1 MSEQSSAGEKT
12 EEATPKKRSDARN
25 RGEIPR
31 SMELNSALILLGGA
45 LTTLALAPALG
56 GTVRSIFEFSLL
68 AGSAGEMDLRG
79 AATFL
84 QALGWRLAAG
94 LGAFLTIMAGVA
106 LFTAGVQ
113 ARGVLTVKPLEPKW
127 SRLDPLKNIKQQYG
141 SQAIVEFVKSIVK
154 VLVVAIVIRGVA
166 GNAWAE
172 MLDLVSRSPFAVL
185 EVVRRHAVRL
195 LLYAGYAY
203 LVLAAL
209 DYAYQVWKNEK
220 DLRMTKQEVKDEMK
234 QSEGDPMVKARM
246 RSMGRSLARRRMFQ
260 DVPLA
265 DVVITNP
272 THIAIALRYD
282 PELSLAPVVVAVGQ
296 RKIAERIKAIAAENE
311 VPMVENR
318 PLARALLRTVQ
329 VGMAI
334 PPEFYV
340 AVAEVL
346 AFVIRE
352 RPARRTRRTVW
363 TDA

>member
-1 MSEQSSAGEKT
+1 MSEQSSAGERT
-12 EEATPKKRSDARN
+12 EDATPKKRSDARE

-31 SMELNSALILLGGA
+31 STELNSALILLGGG
-45 LTTLALAPALG
+45 LTIMVLAPGLG
-56 GTVRSIFEFSLL
+56 GTVRSIFQFSVL
-68 AGSAGEMDLRG
+68 AGAAGEMDVLG

-84 QALGWRLAAG
+84 QSLGMRLFAG
-94 LGAFLTIMAGVA
+94 LGVFLTMMAGVA
-106 LFTAGVQ
+106 LFSAGVQ
-113 ARGVLTVKPLEPKW
+113 ARGVITAKPLEPKW
-127 SRLDPLKNIKQQYG
+127 SRLDPLKNAKQQWG
-141 SQAIVEFVKSIVK
+141 TQALMEFFKSIVK
-154 VLVVAIVIRGVA
+154 VVVVALVIRSLM
-166 GNAWAE
+166 GNAWAD
-172 MLDLVSRSPFAVL
+172 MLDLVSQSPFAL
-185 EVVRRHAVRL
+185 LGVVRRNAVRL
-195 LLYAGYAY
+195 LLHAGYAY

-209 DYAYQVWKNEK
+209 DYAYQVWKHGK

-282 PELSLAPVVVAVGQ
+282 PEQSHAPVVLAMGQ
-296 RKIAERIKAIAAENE
+296 RKIAERIKALAAESG

-318 PLARALLRTVQ
+318 PLARSLLRTVH

-352 RPARRTRRTVW
+352 RPARRSRW
-363 TDA
+363 TGKADA